1 MCGFRARLASW
12 AAKRPCVNTR
22 LSAGDLPVASV
33 CKLWP
38 ACPSDTQLK
47 GVPSCHFEV
56 NGCLWQKQLTS
67 VWRKHTASWKMK
79 RGKPLH
85 AWCRGVCRSWFSEP
99 SSLLFW
105 PCLSTLAGFMYV
117 GTLDPA
123 YLVSFSVVVLIGIL
137 GCDSLRN
144 SRFPATVPL
153 VQWLIQN
160 YIHSHIIWGAVGVSR
175 CWFIHGLVP
184 LLVYC
189 RRCSLGSICKWVH
202 MHTEYL

>member
-67 VWRKHTASWKMK
+67 VWRTYSKLKNEAWKTIARLMPGCLQELIFWAQFSFILTLFVNFGWFHVCWNFGPCLPCFVFSG
-79 RGKPLH
+79 RSDWHFGVRFFEEFAFSSHGSSCPMTHPELYSFSYNLGGG
-85 AWCRGVCRSWFSEP
+85 WCFQMLVYPWFSATAC
-99 SSLLFW
+99 LL
-105 PCLSTLAGFMYV
+105 
-117 GTLDPA
+117 
-123 YLVSFSVVVLIGIL
+123 
-137 GCDSLRN
+137 
-144 SRFPATVPL
+144 
-153 VQWLIQN
+153 
-160 YIHSHIIWGAVGVSR
+160 
-175 CWFIHGLVP
+175 
-184 LLVYC
+184 
-189 RRCSLGSICKWVH
+189 
-202 MHTEYL
+202 